1 MAHLRARGLA
11 GPLAKQIR
19 FWPILTILGPRQSG
33 KSTFL
38 RELVFPA
45 KRSSYVS
52 LDKLAFRRSA
62 SQNPEGFVTQFE
74 IEPLIID
81 EAHKSPELFDEIKGM
96 VDEDRRPGRFILTGS
111 VRFSSKVGIRESFTG
126 RAANLRFDSMTFGE
140 TTNLAPNLRA
150 LHRYFKMGGMPA
162 VCFLRDADQIERYW
176 TEWLES
182 TCYRDLHELSLGR
195 LSSDL
200 ALQILE
206 LACQLEFPDSAAIAA
221 KLRVDARRIRTHLEA
236 LEDLFLLRRWE
247 PDEGSVGKTL
257 VLPFDCGL
265 ASHFKATPQRL
276 WQIGVAHELLNRA
289 RFSGKKEPVL
299 RYNRTARGSFCDF
312 VLDDRAIRFNDEPF
326 PSSRMMLTVAA
337 LEKRLKKRRIL
348 VASQTDQPAQKI
360 GARSLSVPWSDL
372 FESGISTPP
381 RSAPIGR
388 RVSPQK

>member
-1 MAHLRARGLA
+1 MAHLRDRGLF
-11 GPLAKQIR
+11 GPLTKQLK
-19 FWPILTILGPRQSG
+19 FWPIVTILGPRQSG

-38 RELVFPA
+38 RELAFGA
-45 KRSSYVS
+45 KKSSYVS

-62 SQNPEGFVTQFE
+62 SQNPEGFLTQFE
-74 IEPLIID
+74 VEPLIVD
-81 EAHKSPELFDEIKGM
+81 EAHKSPELFDEIKAL

-126 RAANLRFDSMTFGE
+126 RSANLRFDSMTLGE
-140 TTNLAPNLRA
+140 TTNETPRLRG
-150 LHRYFKMGGMPA
+150 LLRYFQMGGMPA

-182 TCYRDLHELSLGR
+182 TCRRDLHELSLGR

-247 PDEGSVGKTL
+247 PDEGSVGKTMM
-257 VLPFDCGL
+257 LPFDCGL
-265 ASHFKATPQRL
+265 AAHIKATPQRL
-276 WQIGVAHELLNRA
+276 WQIGVAHELLNQA
-289 RFSGKKEPVL
+289 RFSGKKEPLL
-299 RYNRTARGSFCDF
+299 RYNKTSRGSFCDF

-337 LEKRLKKRRIL
+337 LEKRLPKKKII

-360 GARSLSVPWSDL
+360 GARSA
-372 FESGISTPP
+372 
-381 RSAPIGR
+381 SAPWASLFSSKG
-388 RVSPQK
+388 